1 MTYDVA
7 VIGAGPGGYVAA
19 IRMGQL
25 GQKVALIEEGDLG
38 GVCLNRGCIPT
49 KALYS
54 ATKLLAQASDA
65 KAIGIE
71 FSPPIIDLPRLA
83 AWKEGVIA
91 GLTDGI
97 ASLLTANGVT
107 VYQARGGLDGPG
119 QVSLSTGERIIAER
133 IVLATGSSPM
143 EIPGFSFSDPYVWS
157 SDDALALTEIPQ
169 RLLIIGGG
177 VIGLELATI
186 YNRLGSR
193 VTVIEMMPEILPGI
207 DLDRRT
213 IATLKR
219 LLKEQQITVHLQAA
233 AKSIEPTSSG
243 VVVRIAGDADSY
255 GDDLRRDD
263 PLGDDPFEA
272 DRILLAVGRRPNS
285 AQIGLE
291 TVGIT
296 PDRRGAIT
304 VDATFQT
311 SASGVYA
318 IGDLVPGPM
327 LAHKA
332 SYEALLVADP
342 DHPGPDHLGPDHP
355 GPDHLDPDDLTRASH
370 QRANSAIIPEG
381 IIPEGIIPER
391 MIPQAI
397 FTDPEIASVGLS
409 ERRAIEEGHK
419 IVVGRFPYAAL
430 GKAQG
435 MRETHGF
442 FQIVAAADSGCILGA
457 QIIGADASTLIAEAA
472 LAVQN
477 KLSLSALA
485 DCVHAH
491 PTLPEGLKE
500 AAEAALGRAIH
511 AVNRPASK
519 NRKRK
524 AVS

>member
-7 VIGAGPGGYVAA
+7 VVGAGPGGYVAA

-25 GQKVALIEEGDLG
+25 GQKVALIEEGELG

-54 ATKLLAQASDA
+54 ATKLIEQAKDA

-71 FSPPIIDLPRLA
+71 FSTPMIDLPKLA
-83 AWKEGVIA
+83 AWKDGVVTR
-91 GLTDGI
+91 LTDGI
-97 ASLLTANGVT
+97 ASLLKANGVT
-107 VYQARGGLDGPG
+107 VYQARGSLDGAG
-119 QVSLSTGERIIAER
+119 QVALSTGERIAAER
-133 IVLATGSSPM
+133 IVLATGSSPI
-143 EIPGFSFSDPYVWS
+143 EIPGFSFSDPCVWS

-169 RLLIIGGG
+169 RLLVIGGG

-213 IATLKR
+213 IATLKQS
-219 LLKEQQITVHLQAA
+219 LKEQRITVHLQAA
-233 AKSIEPTSSG
+233 AESIEQRSEG
-243 VVVRIAGDADSY
+243 IAVRIVDREPIA
-255 GDDLRRDD
+255 
-263 PLGDDPFEA
+263 A

-285 AQIGLE
+285 ARIGLE
-291 TVGIT
+291 RVGII
-296 PDRRGAIT
+296 PDRRGAIP
-304 VDATFQT
+304 VDETLQT
-311 SASGVYA
+311 SAPGVYA
-318 IGDLVPGPM
+318 IGDLIPGPM

-332 SYEALLVADP
+332 SHEGLLVA
-342 DHPGPDHLGPDHP
+342 
-355 GPDHLDPDDLTRASH
+355 
-370 QRANSAIIPEG
+370 E
-381 IIPEGIIPER
+381 PER
-391 MIPQAI
+391 LQPETSGTDRHATRRQGIFGVTIIPQAI

-409 ERRAIEEGHK
+409 EKRATEEGYS

-435 MRETHGF
+435 MRETKGF
-442 FQIVAAADSGCILGA
+442 FQVVAAADSGRILGA
-457 QIIGADASTLIAEAA
+457 QIIGAEASALIAEAA

-477 KLSLSALA
+477 ELSLSALA
-485 DCVHAH
+485 DSVHAH

-511 AVNRPASK
+511 AVNR
-519 NRKRK
+519 
-524 AVS
+524 